1 LDGDA
6 NFTRLNAR
14 LDLSI
19 WHFQRSF
26 HTYKRPLWQ
35 TPVLRR
41 CISENRR
48 VGGLLMRIGDANFT
62 RLNAR
67 LNLSIWRFQR
77 SFYTYKRPFWQTLV
91 LRRCISEN
99 RRVGGLLMRIGDANF
114 TRLNARL
121 NLSIWR
127 FQRRFYTYRRQF
139 WQAPVVR
146 RFFLKEQA
154 FMSST
159 TVMCHQ
165 RWLHCF

>member
-1 LDGDA
+1 MYQYGTFSEAFIRIESYSGKHRWSDDASSRIDMCGGFGSLDRDA
-6 NFTRLNAR
+6 NFTRMKTAS
-14 LDLSI
+14 DLSVSD
-19 WHFQRSF
+19 FQRSF
-26 HTYKRPLWQ
+26 YTYRRPFWK

-62 RLNAR
+62 QLNTP
-67 LNLSIWRFQR
+67 LNLSIR
-77 SFYTYKRPFWQTLV
+77 
-91 LRRCISEN
+91 
-99 RRVGGLLMRIGDANF
+99 
-114 TRLNARL
+114 
-121 NLSIWR
+121 R

-146 RFFLKEQA
+146 RCFLKEQA
-154 FMSST
+154 FMSFS